1 MTNIASVLKAEISRV
16 ARKEVRAE
24 LQTLKKSSA
33 AHRRDI
39 AALKRRLETL
49 ERQAKRQKKVAPRSV
64 SDDSDEES
72 GRQLRFSPTRLAA
85 QRKKLGFS
93 AAKFASLIGV
103 SPISVYNWESGKARP
118 QRPQLE
124 AIAAARKLGKREALA
139 RLEELQQA

>member
-24 LQTLKKSSA
+24 VQALKKSSA

-39 AALKRRLETL
+39 AALKKRLQAL
-49 ERQAKRQKKVAPRSV
+49 ERQAKKQKRTAAVTPSANSG
-64 SDDSDEES
+64 EES

-85 QRKKLGFS
+85 QRKKLNLS
-93 AAKFASLIGV
+93 AAKFAALIGV
-103 SPISVYNWESGKARP
+103 SPISVYKWENGNVRP